1 MGKKSQTYL
10 DNFIDTYNTLDII
23 FIVLIVGAALYLI
36 LSYIYSRNSFKDV
49 GPYSQYYLDPL
60 SFDPNYFN
68 KSLYSVPGCKANPKV
83 IFGNNTTV
91 LPMES
96 NIPSIDML
104 RAHANMNPKTCNKYV
119 IPAYSQQ
126 YIDMNTSP
134 ISVRME

>member
-1 MGKKSQTYL
+1 MIRQIRIFSYV
-10 DNFIDTYNTLDII
+10 FNTLDII
-23 FIVLIVGAALYLI
+23 FIIIGLGSLLYLI
-36 LSYIYSRNSFKDV
+36 INYLYSSNSFKDV
-49 GPYSQYYLDPL
+49 GPYQQYYLDPL
-60 SFDPNYFN
+60 SNDPNYFN

-83 IFGNNTTV
+83 MFGNNTNV

-96 NIPSIDML
+96 NIPSIDVL

-134 ISVRME
+134 IAVRMN

>member
-1 MGKKSQTYL
+1 MSRQIRIFSYV
-10 DNFIDTYNTLDII
+10 FNTLDII
-23 FIVLIVGAALYLI
+23 FIIIGVGSLLYLI
-36 LSYIYSRNSFKDV
+36 INHIYSKIAFKDV

-60 SFDPNYFN
+60 SYDPNYFN

-134 ISVRME
+134 ISVRMD

>member
-1 MGKKSQTYL
+1 MSRNIRRFSYT
-10 DNFIDTYNTLDII
+10 FNTLDII
-23 FIVLIVGAALYLI
+23 FIIIGLGSLLYLLI
-36 LSYIYSRNSFKDV
+36 NYLYSSNSFKDV
-49 GPYSQYYLDPL
+49 GPYQQYYLDPL
-60 SFDPNYFN
+60 SYDPKYFN

-83 IFGNNTTV
+83 MYGNNTTV

-96 NIPSIDML
+96 NIPSIDVL

-134 ISVRME
+134 ISVIM